1 MRLREDKMEGE
12 GGVERSRYWP
22 LPGRT
27 VNPED
32 THIPRRLEAYYHVL
46 TAACAILGEL
56 VV

>member
-32 THIPRRLEAYYHVL
+32 THIPRKLEAYYHVL